1 MTRKP
6 TPWLKCWTRKPWP
19 TTPRSAQSGGRPDAH
34 CLCRSPHSRPY
45 LPRRSSAHAGGNGD
59 PAQHRG
65 TLRACLPAVNPHLEN
80 RAVTALQTLRH
91 GLRGLGVRVTSGRG
105 WVTISTIDGAWSETF
120 DSAADALQWACA
132 ARLAHIDQCK
142 P

>member
-1 MTRKP
+1 M
-6 TPWLKCWTRKPWP
+6 
-19 TTPRSAQSGGRPDAH
+19 
-34 CLCRSPHSRPY
+34 
-45 LPRRSSAHAGGNGD
+45 
-59 PAQHRG
+59 
-65 TLRACLPAVNPHLEN
+65 
-80 RAVTALQTLRH
+80 TALQTLRH

-142 P
+142 PYPWAGQQPARNPESRG